1 VTTIIGGGD
10 SVAAAE
16 QAGIADKISHVSTG
30 GMCIDKY
37 QVQFLKLRK
46 QQPLMQWIV
55 AEGIQQ
61 VVWANQLLCGHSS

>member
-30 GMCIDKY
+30 GACVMCGYSWEDS
-37 QVQFLKLRK
+37 
-46 QQPLMQWIV
+46 IV
-55 AEGIQQ
+55 GAACTCSHPGTPP
-61 VVWANQLLCGHSS
+61 G

>member
-30 GMCIDKY
+30 GACVMCGYSWEDSWE
-37 QVQFLKLRK
+37 
-46 QQPLMQWIV
+46 QPTPCTP
-55 AEGIQQ
+55 
-61 VVWANQLLCGHSS
+61 VVSSY